1 MELST
6 PVRNLS
12 SQQMSSRVTSIL
24 LDIQEKELADPTK
37 FTEHY
42 ANLSCVIANA
52 ASTIDPDIK
61 ALDPN
66 SNLKKRRLKESHLDR
81 AVLEVGCME
90 LKRMFPEYEDFIDS
104 EREDIIESRGLEL
117 RKKYRK
123 RIRRL
128 CRDAVQENME
138 ARSYDYDA
146 LETFTMKNEELPHV
160 FNRYFKVPKPTG
172 FALDEHGNAI
182 ITDDPRSFRVED
194 NIGQLHGRKK
204 PMFID
209 SVEDFLLDDTNFPE
223 FGNYEPMV
231 SSDGKITTKHD
242 EFVEQV
248 NEFLTEQANLTPYK
262 KVKASYWADGPGTV
276 TPPGHGIK
284 MVQDVA
290 FRDGENHTL
299 QRDILLNSALS
310 TGLYD
315 TGLAIWYN
323 KEYWEHQG
331 MGGRPV
337 TTIRN
342 MFPDDDIVAWAGPN
356 RGNQIIKGS
365 EYLPY
370 QAETFVTPAFASNP
384 SGHSG
389 FTEVTTT
396 IAANFFG
403 NDEYYTGEGLAVR
416 DHNGDGKLDI
426 IGEYQTTDL
435 GYEDNPTGELIT
447 MRWPTLTDASEAAG
461 TSRYSGGIHWRFEH
475 EGGQSIGETI
485 GQMVSDAM
493 F

>member
-1 MELST
+1 MLADSI
-6 PVRNLS
+6 LS

-42 ANLSCVIANA
+42 ANLSCVVANA

-90 LKRMFPEYEDFIDS
+90 LKRLFPEYEDFIDS
-104 EREDIIESRGLEL
+104 ERKDIIESRGLEL

-128 CRDAVQENME
+128 CNDAVQENME

-146 LETFTMKNEELPHV
+146 LETFTMKNENLPHI
-160 FNRYFKVPKPTG
+160 FNRYFKVAKPTG

-182 ITDDPRSFRVED
+182 ITNDPRSFRVED

-242 EFVEQV
+242 EFVQQV
-248 NEFLTEQANLTPYK
+248 NEFLTEQANLTPFK
-262 KVKASYWADGPGTV
+262 KVKASFWADGPGST
-276 TPPGHGIK
+276 TPPGHGVKI
-284 MVQDVA
+284 VQDVA
-290 FRDGENHTL
+290 FRDGE
-299 QRDILLNSALS
+299 
-310 TGLYD
+310 
-315 TGLAIWYN
+315 
-323 KEYWEHQG
+323 
-331 MGGRPV
+331 
-337 TTIRN
+337 
-342 MFPDDDIVAWAGPN
+342 
-356 RGNQIIKGS
+356 IIHC
-365 EYLPY
+365 
-370 QAETFVTPAFASNP
+370 
-384 SGHSG
+384 SGI
-389 FTEVTTT
+389 F
-396 IAANFFG
+396 
-403 NDEYYTGEGLAVR
+403 L
-416 DHNGDGKLDI
+416 
-426 IGEYQTTDL
+426 
-435 GYEDNPTGELIT
+435 
-447 MRWPTLTDASEAAG
+447 
-461 TSRYSGGIHWRFEH
+461 
-475 EGGQSIGETI
+475 
-485 GQMVSDAM
+485 
-493 F
+493 